1 MAGASRDRVTIDLR
15 GIGDAVRSAA
25 AARDLTIA
33 AFARHALVEAIG
45 PLPAHLPSAAL
56 VGSSG
61 PCRVAK
67 LTIRLRESDAEVLV
81 FNAAGLG
88 LSYGEYVA
96 RLVNRT
102 PLPMPAAERAVD
114 RAALMASSDNLAV
127 LSADLHAFIRLLRTA
142 KSTEAE
148 KYRRRIETVDADIR
162 AHLDLASKLVAHVD

>member
-15 GIGDAVRSAA
+15 RIGDAVRSAA

-33 AFARHALVEAIG
+33 ALARHALAEAIG
-45 PLPAHLPSAAL
+45 PLPAHLLSAAL
-56 VGSSG
+56 VGSG
-61 PCRVAK
+61 RRRGVVK
-67 LTIRLRESDAEVLV
+67 LTLRMSEQDTEVLV
-81 FNAAGLG
+81 LNAAGLG

-114 RAALMASSDNLAV
+114 RAALIASSDNLAV
-127 LSADLHAFIRLLRTA
+127 LSSDLHAFIRLLRTA
-142 KSTEAE
+142 KSAEAE